1 MTLAYRREGT
11 VALTIG
17 VLAAVLA
24 AVSPSYFSSEN
35 LIDLLLA
42 NLPVA
47 VVALGATVVMISGEI
62 DISVG
67 SVFAIAG
74 VVAGLVAK
82 GQPPGGVW
90 TATLAA
96 CAIGALA
103 GVCSGA
109 LVAYWKVPS
118 IVVTLAMMIALR
130 DALRWGTGG
139 AWVQNLPAAF
149 QWFGLA
155 QPRYP
160 PIAVGVLLL
169 FGASAAWALGHL
181 SAGRMV
187 YATGSN
193 PSAARLSGIDVAVVK
208 LGVFTLAGALT
219 GVAAALN
226 AVRFNQVPSNGGI
239 GLEMKVIAAVVV
251 GGVST
256 TGGRGTIGGTL
267 LGVVLLGAIGPALT
281 FLGASAYWER
291 AIQGVIILTAV
302 AVDASRGR
310 AAARRAMSS
319 PSIRAEAHA

>member
-1 MTLAYRREGT
+1 MTFDHRREGS
-11 VALTIG
+11 VALAIG
-17 VLAAVLA
+17 VLAAILA
-24 AVSPSYFSSEN
+24 AASPSYFSSEN
-35 LIDLLLA
+35 LIDVLLA

-47 VVALGATVVMISGEI
+47 VVALGASVVMIAGEI

-67 SVFAIAG
+67 SVFAIAA
-74 VVAGLVAK
+74 VAAGLVAK
-82 GQPPGGVW
+82 SQLPGGVW

-96 CAIGALA
+96 CAVGSLA

-109 LVAYWKVPS
+109 LVAHWKVPS

-130 DALRWGTGG
+130 DALRWATGG
-139 AWVQNLPAAF
+139 AWVQNLPEGF
-149 QWFGLA
+149 QWFGVP
-155 QPRYP
+155 QERYP
-160 PIAVGVLLL
+160 LIAVGVLVLL
-169 FGASAAWALGHL
+169 GASAAWGLRYLA
-181 SAGRMV
+181 AGRMV

-193 PSAARLSGIDVAVVK
+193 SSAARLSGIDVAAVK

-226 AVRFNQVPSNGGI
+226 AVRFNQVPSNGGL

-256 TGGRGTIGGTL
+256 TGGRGTIGGVL

-291 AIQGVIILTAV
+291 AIQGAIILAAV
-302 AVDASRGR
+302 AVDATRGR
-310 AAARRAMSS
+310 AEARKAISP